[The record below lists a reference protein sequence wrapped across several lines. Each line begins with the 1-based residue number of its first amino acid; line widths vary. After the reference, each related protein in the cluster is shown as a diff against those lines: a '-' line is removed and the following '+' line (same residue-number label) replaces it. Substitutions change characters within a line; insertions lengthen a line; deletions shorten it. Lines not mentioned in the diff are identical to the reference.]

1 MTEKNPRQNTGQPRP
16 ERRMLTMEEAR
27 ARAEKGYQ
35 RLLAR
40 GRGTRDIEGRLA
52 WKRARGIDTTLEER
66 YCGLNL
72 R

>member
-1 MTEKNPRQNTGQPRP
+1 MMVTGERPRQPPGQP
-16 ERRMLTMEEAR
+16 ERILTMEEAR
-27 ARAEKGYQ
+27 ARAEQGYQ

-52 WKRARGIDTTLEER
+52 WKRARGIDTTLEEQ
-66 YCGLNL
+66 YCGIKP

>member
-1 MTEKNPRQNTGQPRP
+1 
-16 ERRMLTMEEAR
+16 MEEAR
-27 ARAEKGYQ
+27 ASAEQGYR

-40 GRGTRDIEGRLA
+40 GRGTRDIAGRLA

-66 YCGLNL
+66 YCGINS

>member
-1 MTEKNPRQNTGQPRP
+1 
-16 ERRMLTMEEAR
+16 MLTMEEAR